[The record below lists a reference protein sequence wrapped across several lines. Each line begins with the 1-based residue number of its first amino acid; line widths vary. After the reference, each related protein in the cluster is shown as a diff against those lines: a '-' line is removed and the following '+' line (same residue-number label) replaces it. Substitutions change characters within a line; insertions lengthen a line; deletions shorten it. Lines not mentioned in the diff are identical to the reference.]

1 MAMHRVKIYQ
11 ARSGRFTGGLLPVLP
26 DCRPDRAERVR
37 GGAGNGCY
45 GKSDSLAGTKK
56 APQGFFVP
64 Y

>member
-1 MAMHRVKIYQ
+1 MALKFIRRVS
-11 ARSGRFTGGLLPVLP
+11 SGFSGGLLPVLP
-26 DCRPDRAERVR
+26 VSRQKRPGGLS

>member
-1 MAMHRVKIYQ
+1 MALKFIRRV
-11 ARSGRFTGGLLPVLP
+11 SGGFSGGLLPVLP
-26 DCRPDRAERVR
+26 VSRQKRPESLS
-37 GGAGNGCY
+37 GGARNGCY